1 MKKATVTVTFDSE
14 KLNAVKQYMDK
25 KDAALQGELDDFMGK
40 LYEKYV
46 PAPVREYIES
56 KQAEPEDKPK
66 RSVHP
71 AACENN
77 EDTVDTM

>member
-25 KDAALQGELDDFMGK
+25 KDAALQGELDDFMEK

-56 KQAEPEDKPK
+56 KQPEPEDKPK
-66 RSVHP
+66 RP
-71 AACENN
+71 ACSAVSETN
-77 EDTVDTM
+77 DAMDSM

>member
-25 KDAALQGELDDFMGK
+25 KDAALQGELDDFMEK

-56 KQAEPEDKPK
+56 KQPEPDDKPK
-66 RSVHP
+66 RPAHP
-71 AACENN
+71 AVRGANDKAES
-77 EDTVDTM
+77 M